1 VKRLSAAVIGGGHM
15 GRALI
20 GGWIRAKQVRAGDLH
35 VAEPDPVRAGGLKKD
50 FKVRT
55 FADNRAAV
63 ENVSVVLLA
72 VKPQVM
78 AGVLDGL
85 RGAVT
90 PRQLVLSV
98 AAGVRLETLEAA
110 LGVGVPVV
118 RVMPNTPAL
127 AGAGAMVYCLGRSAT
142 AAHERTAKKLLS
154 AVGSVWKAPEDLM
167 DAVTALSGS
176 GPAYVFRLAEDLAA
190 AGVFLGLPDDLAAA
204 LARQTVYGAGLLL
217 RDSPESAATL
227 RERVTSPGG
236 TTAAALAVLA
246 ESGWSDVLQRALS
259 AACRR
264 SRELSEGATERR
276 NP

>member
-142 AAHERTAKKLLS
+142 AAHERTA
-154 AVGSVWKAPEDLM
+154 PEDLM

>member
-1 VKRLSAAVIGGGHM
+1 M

-20 GGWIRAKQVRAGDLH
+20 GGWIRAKQARAGDLR
-35 VAEPDPVRAGGLKKD
+35 VAEPDPARAGKLKKE

-55 FADNRAAV
+55 FTDNRAAV
-63 ENVSVVLLA
+63 EGVSVILIA

-78 AGVLDGL
+78 PQVLAGLK
-85 RGAVT
+85 GAVT

-98 AAGVRLETLEAA
+98 AAGVRLEVLEAA
-110 LGVGVPVV
+110 LGSDVPVV

-127 AGAGAMVYCLGRSAT
+127 TGAGAMVYCLGRRVT
-142 AAHERTAKKLLS
+142 ASHERTARKLLS
-154 AVGSVWKAPEDLM
+154 AVGSVWKVPENLM

-190 AGVFLGLPDDLAAA
+190 AGIFLGLPPDFAEA

-217 RDSPESAATL
+217 RESLESAAVL

-236 TTAAALAVLA
+236 TTAAALAVLT
-246 ESGWSDVLQRALS
+246 EGGWSDIFQRALS

>member
-1 VKRLSAAVIGGGHM
+1 MKRLSAAVIGGGHM

-20 GGWIRAKQVRAGDLH
+20 GGWIRAKQVRPGDLR
-35 VAEPDPVRAGGLKKD
+35 VAEPDPGRAGGLKKD

-55 FADNRAAV
+55 FADNRSAV
-63 ENVSVVLLA
+63 KGVSVVLLA

-78 AGVLDGL
+78 AGVLAGL

-110 LGVGVPVV
+110 LGAGVPVV

-127 AGAGAMVYCLGRSAT
+127 AGAGAVVYCLGRSAT

-190 AGVFLGLPDDLAAA
+190 AGIFLGLPADLAEA

-217 RDSPESAATL
+217 RESLESPAVL

-236 TTAAALAVLA
+236 TTAAALSVLA
-246 ESGWSDVLQRALS
+246 EGGWSDIFQRALS